1 MDLILYF
8 ITKNLESK
16 LIHTTGI
23 QCMYSNVFSPITIAN
38 NRQKVINEK
47 TKYSTNDNEVKI
59 VKIDM
64 LSIHRHYRQ
73 VYSPLRAFIDRV
85 DNENNAQFL
94 GPPCMCTVCC
104 NSASLSILLNVQ
116 VFISLCCPTVAV
128 ARGYRI

>member
-85 DNENNAQFL
+85 DNEKMRSFL
-94 GPPCMCTVCC
+94 AHPVCVQYAVIQRAC
-104 NSASLSILLNVQ
+104 QYCSMYKFSSRCVVLL
-116 VFISLCCPTVAV
+116 
-128 ARGYRI
+128 